1 MLWSLLGAL
10 LIAWLVLFS
19 LMVIAVL
26 LVDWLRHR
34 TRRRQARHRFAEY
47 RRAVAALHVH
57 GDDR

>member
-1 MLWSLLGAL
+1 MGAL